1 MALLTDSGNSSCN
14 AQGGCRSSST
24 YGNQG
29 GGLGSSSGSSSHSG
43 GCDNRCSGGSRKCN
57 RGKRHQNSGDHNQPQ
72 QPSAAPQQAGVQYR
86 PMGPRCV
93 STLGRLDR
101 HGLDRLGPLTHA
113 RAAWS
118 AVRSPHSVHLP
129 SVLSTSPGMGSGRAD
144 CSLNQIS
151 LQNQGWMMDS
161 DALGHMSSTDLTR
174 LPPSHSF
181 ITVGNDHTIP
191 VSCRGT
197 SILPA
202 SHFLLNNV
210 LVVPLLASTCYRFAS
225 LLATTTV
232 LLSLTLLVF
241 L

>member
-1 MALLTDSGNSSCN
+1 MAPALTVAAATIGAAVAAASATEEKGAKTLATITNRSNHLPLLN
-14 AQGGCRSSST
+14 RPVSST
-24 YGNQG
+24 G
-29 GGLGSSSGSSSHSG
+29 
-43 GCDNRCSGGSRKCN
+43 
-57 RGKRHQNSGDHNQPQ
+57 PW
-72 QPSAAPQQAGVQYR
+72 A
-86 PMGPRCV
+86 PRCV
-93 STLGRLDR
+93 STLGRPDR

-118 AVRSPHSVHLP
+118 AVRSPHSIHPP

-181 ITVGNDHTIP
+181 ITVGNGHTIP

-210 LVVPLLASTCYRFAS
+210 LVVPLLASTCYLFAS
-225 LLATTTV
+225 LLARTTV
-232 LLSLTLLVF
+232 PLSLTLLVF